1 MALRYD
7 ETDKLCEEAK
17 GQTLTSSSA
26 IFVVDG
32 AIWKIVTGQRY
43 REVA

>member
-7 ETDKLCEEAK
+7 ETDKLCEEEAK
-17 GQTLTSSSA
+17 SQSLTSSSA

-32 AIWKIVTGQRY
+32 AI
-43 REVA
+43 